1 MLMVQGISQPQ
12 DCSELRNHQPVFR
25 RHRFVWLVLYLR
37 RGLPMI
43 PRNVGDQIHL
53 KLGQSD
59 QGTGLNEIE
68 SVLVVIGNVHI
79 VADIVQQ
86 GSDFQNQS
94 RLGIQFMKRRRLSK
108 NLQRESGDRGRMFL
122 VEKIFLAHASRR
134 LDHLFAV
141 NVFFSIPELGQQ
153 FQQNAVLQTNSGND
167 NFIDTRLLHDLVENN
182 RRGNN
187 DICPVGT
194 ETQIM
199 YPVLHTRCPKFFEQ
213 TFPPPMSISSATLFL
228 RLTVAFAA
236 RWISRASSS
245 PPMIEISI
253 PLALFTAFSTASRFI
268 ASRSAHVPTA
278 FVCVTACSSNFCLN
292 SVNVS
297 TVLSMVCADMAPFVN
312 TSCPRRTGA
321 RTL

>member
-1 MLMVQGISQPQ
+1 
-12 DCSELRNHQPVFR
+12 SELRNHQPVFR

-94 RLGIQFMKRRRLSK
+94 SFGIQFMKRRRLIE

-134 LDHLFAV
+134 LADLSAV
-141 NVFFSIPELGQQ
+141 NDIFSLPSLRPQLQQ
-153 FQQNAVLQTNSGND
+153 DS
-167 NFIDTRLLHDLVENN
+167 
-182 RRGNN
+182 
-187 DICPVGT
+187 
-194 ETQIM
+194 
-199 YPVLHTRCPKFFEQ
+199 
-213 TFPPPMSISSATLFL
+213 
-228 RLTVAFAA
+228 
-236 RWISRASSS
+236 
-245 PPMIEISI
+245 
-253 PLALFTAFSTASRFI
+253 
-268 ASRSAHVPTA
+268 
-278 FVCVTACSSNFCLN
+278 
-292 SVNVS
+292 
-297 TVLSMVCADMAPFVN
+297 
-312 TSCPRRTGA
+312 
-321 RTL
+321 